1 MGNIFN
7 RLPVAVIAAA
17 MLAGAGP
24 GGEAPASAQ
33 SSAGATVVQV
43 NTGRG
48 RLVTLPRPMSD
59 LFIADD
65 KVADVQVRSPT
76 QLYIFGKKAGETT
89 VSATAAGGAVVF
101 AATVRVGQN
110 LDSIG
115 QMLGLAMPDARIA
128 ATPMN
133 GLVLLTGTVANP
145 DDAAEAERLVQAF
158 VGEGTK
164 VLSRLKTATP
174 LQVNLQVR
182 IVEVSRNFS
191 KQIGVN
197 LTSADFT
204 GGFKFGV
211 GRGRAFFPQ
220 YNPGGPL
227 AIGTQG
233 GPGVTI
239 VERNPIG
246 TTLAGAGR
254 LLGLDLLGALDL
266 GETVGQVTTLAN
278 PNLTAL
284 SGETGT
290 FLAGGEIPIPLAQA
304 LGTISVEFKQYGVS
318 LSYTP
323 TVLSDGRISLRV
335 RPEVSEL
342 DYGNAIT
349 LSGTRVPGL
358 TTRRAETTLELGSGQ
373 SMMIGGLIQN
383 RHGNTVD
390 KTPFLGDIPI
400 LGALFRSQGFQRN
413 ETELVIV
420 ITPYLV
426 KPVNNQSDIALP
438 TDGYRAPTDA
448 ARVLLGELADGVTGE
463 QRPVPSMAPASAP
476 PPVIGAA
483 AAPAPLPFRPAAS
496 PQPRAVSTKR
506 RGKASALPG
515 FSQ

>member
-1 MGNIFN
+1 MRMGGIFS
-7 RLPVAVIAAA
+7 RLPAAVIAAA
-17 MLAGAGP
+17 MVAGAAP
-24 GGEAPASAQ
+24 GGTAPAAAQ
-33 SSAGATVVQV
+33 NAAGGTVVQV

-48 RLVTLPRPMSD
+48 RLVTLPRPMTD
-59 LFIADD
+59 LFVADPN
-65 KVADVQVRSPT
+65 VADVQVRSPT
-76 QLYIFGKKAGETT
+76 QLYIFGKKSGETT
-89 VSATAAGGAVVF
+89 ISATSKAGGVVF

-115 QMLGLAMPDARIA
+115 QMLGLAMPDARVS

-145 DDAAEAERLVQAF
+145 EDAAEAERLVQAY

-182 IVEVSRNFS
+182 IVEVSRSFGKN
-191 KQIGVN
+191 IGFN
-197 LTSADFT
+197 LLTRDRT
-204 GGFKFGV
+204 GGFQFGIAQ
-211 GRGRAFFPQ
+211 GRAFTPQ
-220 YNPGGPL
+220 WSRGGPL
-227 AIGTQG
+227 VTLNQAAADATGIVQGAGT
-233 GPGVTI
+233 TI
-239 VERNPIG
+239 V
-246 TTLAGAGR
+246 GAGK
-254 LLGLDLLGALDL
+254 LLGLDVLSALDL

-284 SGETGT
+284 SGETAT

-318 LSYTP
+318 LAYTP
-323 TVLSDGRISLRV
+323 TVLADGRISLRV
-335 RPEVSEL
+335 RPEVSDL
-342 DYGNAIT
+342 DYANAIT

-373 SMMIGGLIQN
+373 SMMIGGLLTN

-390 KTPFLGDIPI
+390 KTPFLGDLPI

-426 KPVNNQSDIALP
+426 KPVNNQADIALP

-448 ARVLLGELADGVTGE
+448 ARLLLGEVANGVSGA
-463 QRPVPSMAPASAP
+463 QRPVPVAAP
-476 PPVIGAA
+476 PSASGPVIGAA
-483 AAPAPLPFRPAAS
+483 GVPSPLPARPSPEARARQAQRKGKGGAA
-496 PQPRAVSTKR
+496 
-506 RGKASALPG
+506 PG